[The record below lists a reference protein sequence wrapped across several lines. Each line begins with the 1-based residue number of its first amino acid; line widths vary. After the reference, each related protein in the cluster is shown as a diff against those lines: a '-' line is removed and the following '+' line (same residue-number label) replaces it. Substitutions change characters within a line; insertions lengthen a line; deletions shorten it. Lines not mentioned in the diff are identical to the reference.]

1 MSPRLPVTA
10 YYDDA
15 PVGTWGE
22 ARLSAIAAAEYAG
35 APPFPR
41 GRPGLNCPLTAY
53 TDWRIRVSLFP
64 MSAAGWRLEQP
75 PTLRERVM
83 LQFMAN
89 VTDQPDWEKAVFDDE
104 EVGRYSQYRYL
115 LAARRSFDL
124 RDPVDDLRSAFEGAE
139 SFANAVGF
147 SDIMFNWCIWEL
159 GMTAKASQQ
168 NNGIVTLFETSAA
181 VFKQDLSEDFRLS
194 VAAALAPLETEALGD
209 KRNRWQPGHNDTNLK
224 TVQPSLYAVDFERT
238 HVLLDHI
245 ITVNDCLESI
255 GSGQVIAKE
264 MMGRNMPLA
273 TRGALSTRFQWL
285 PTDVT
290 LDAEGK
296 SHLIGYL
303 NNIHPIHHA
312 DTYRMVERL
321 LDRALPLFAAAYDS
335 VKPEDRIVGSRF
347 QSDFWRCTTPSLCGS
362 DRAYTTH
369 DPMSG
374 GCKAANYLIE
384 KEDATQQEQNDW
396 FARTHPFVQP
406 EPLSSPEHLDA
417 FSSTRRPF
425 PTRLPWEGSSLQIIV
440 SVGSILLTPD
450 KPMYTTGQ
458 FHVEGLFNERICASA
473 IYYYDSD
480 NITESRL
487 GFQAPVNG
495 WNILHGG
502 GRGPPFHRDRPL
514 AKELYDVT
522 ETRRCG
528 GPEWML
534 LGSIETR
541 PGRLVVFP
549 NVYAH
554 RVEPFEL
561 VDKTRPGYRKMIAI
575 FLVDPGTPIISTS
588 NVPPQ
593 QSHWATS
600 EQRDPNSP
608 EMLSGA
614 IISPEAAK
622 ERSDELFEA
631 REKVG
636 IENFGN
642 GFSD

>member
-1 MSPRLPVTA
+1 
-10 YYDDA
+10 
-15 PVGTWGE
+15 
-22 ARLSAIAAAEYAG
+22 
-35 APPFPR
+35 
-41 GRPGLNCPLTAY
+41 
-53 TDWRIRVSLFP
+53 
-64 MSAAGWRLEQP
+64 
-75 PTLRERVM
+75 M

-124 RDPVDDLRSAFEGAE
+124 RAPVDDLRSAFEGAE
-139 SFANAVGF
+139 SLANTVGF

-159 GMTAKASQQ
+159 GMRAKASQE
-168 NNGIVTLFETSAA
+168 NNGIVALFETSAA
-181 VFKQDLSEDFRLS
+181 AFKLDLPEDFRLS
-194 VAAALAPLETEALGD
+194 VAEALVRLEAEALED
-209 KRNRWQPGHNDTNLK
+209 KGNRWQPGHNDTNLK
-224 TVQPSLYAVDFERT
+224 IVQPSLYAVDFEQT
-238 HVLLDHI
+238 HVLQDRI
-245 ITVNDCLESI
+245 ITVHDCLESI

-264 MMGRNMPLA
+264 RRGRISFLA

-296 SHLIGYL
+296 SHIIGYL
-303 NNIHPIHHA
+303 NNIHPVRHA
-312 DTYRMVERL
+312 GVYRMVEKL
-321 LDRALPLFAAAYDS
+321 LDKALPLFAAAYDS
-335 VKPEDRIVGSRF
+335 VKTKDRLVGSRF
-347 QSDFWRCTTPSLCGS
+347 PTDFWRCTTPSLCGS
-362 DRAYTTH
+362 DKAYTTH

-384 KEDATQQEQNDW
+384 KEDATHQEQKDW

-425 PTRLPWEGSSLQIIV
+425 PTRLPWEGSDLQIIV

-450 KPMYTTGQ
+450 KPVYATGQ
-458 FHVEGLFNERICASA
+458 FHVEGLLNERICASA

-487 GFQAPVNG
+487 GFEAAGSG
-495 WNILHGG
+495 WKILHGG
-502 GRGPPFHRDRPL
+502 REGPPFYRDRPL
-514 AKELYDVT
+514 AKELYDVA
-522 ETRRCG
+522 ESRRCSSL
-528 GPEWML
+528 EWMP

-593 QSHWATS
+593 QSTWATR
-600 EQRDPNSP
+600 EQREPNSP

-614 IISPEAAK
+614 IIGSETAK
-622 ERSDELFEA
+622 ERSDELLEE

-636 IENFGN
+636 IKNFGN
-642 GFSD
+642 GLSD